1 MVLTLLVLTA
11 GAAGERDESD
21 WLAKIKGVPYRYAGS
36 GRRDPF
42 LFMIRSKEVAPI
54 DSSERVLD
62 LADRIMTELL
72 KPPEG
77 GSAKE
82 ATLPAVGATIG
93 TALAEL
99 HKGNFENAKNLA
111 EHAQRKISEEH
122 SAELVQMVERVHR
135 ASVILTR
142 RKEVEQDFRKLS
154 LRVDAI
160 FWKSEEPVAIINGHT
175 RHEGDVLDDQLQIYK
190 IEKSGV
196 VFLYKFMKVR
206 KRLGWRS
213 GSSRR

>member
-1 MVLTLLVLTA
+1 MVLTLLVLTV
-11 GAAGERDESD
+11 GAAAEQDEGD
-21 WLAKIKGVPYRYAGS
+21 WLAKIMGPPYRYAGS
-36 GRRDPF
+36 HRRDPF
-42 LFMIRSKEVAPI
+42 LFRTKAKEIALI
-54 DSSERVLD
+54 DSSLGVLGPVESVFGE
-62 LADRIMTELL
+62 ML
-72 KPPEG
+72 KPTEG
-77 GSAKE
+77 VTTKE
-82 ATLPAVGATIG
+82 STLPAVGPTIS

-99 HKGNFENAKNLA
+99 HRGNFGRAEKLA
-111 EHAQRKISEEH
+111 RHAQMKITEEH

-154 LRVDAI
+154 LKVDAI
-160 FWKSEEPVAIINGHT
+160 FWKSDEPVVIINGHT
-175 RHEGDVLDDQLQIYK
+175 RHEGDVLDNQLQIYR

-206 KRLGWRS
+206 KRLGWRF

>member
-1 MVLTLLVLTA
+1 MEPASPVRSVVQIPLP
-11 GAAGERDESD
+11 
-21 WLAKIKGVPYRYAGS
+21 VPGFETMS
-36 GRRDPF
+36 NG
-42 LFMIRSKEVAPI
+42 
-54 DSSERVLD
+54 
-62 LADRIMTELL
+62 
-72 KPPEG
+72 PE
-77 GSAKE
+77 
-82 ATLPAVGATIG
+82 AVGATIS

-99 HKGNFENAKNLA
+99 HRGNFEKAQKLA
-111 EHAQRKISEEH
+111 GHAQRKITEEH

-160 FWKSEEPVAIINGHT
+160 FWKSDEPVAIINGRT
-175 RHEGDVLDDQLQIYK
+175 RHEGDVLDDQLQIYR

-206 KRLGWRS
+206 KRLGWRF

>member
-1 MVLTLLVLTA
+1 MVLTLLVLTV
-11 GAAGERDESD
+11 GATVERGEGD
-21 WLAKIKGVPYRYAGS
+21 WLAKIKGSPYRYAGS

-42 LFMIRSKEVAPI
+42 LFTIKAKEIAFI
-54 DSSERVLD
+54 DSSLGVLGPVEKVFD
-62 LADRIMTELL
+62 EIL
-72 KPPEG
+72 KPTQG
-77 GSAKE
+77 VTTKE
-82 ATLPAVGATIG
+82 STLPPVGATIS

-99 HKGNFENAKNLA
+99 HRGNFERAEKLA
-111 EHAQRKISEEH
+111 EHAQRKITEEH

-154 LRVDAI
+154 LRLDAI
-160 FWKSEEPVAIINGHT
+160 FWKSDEPVAMINGRT
-175 RHEGDVLDDQLQIYK
+175 RHEGDVLDNQLQIYR

-206 KRLGWRS
+206 KRLGWRF
-213 GSSRR
+213 GSSQR